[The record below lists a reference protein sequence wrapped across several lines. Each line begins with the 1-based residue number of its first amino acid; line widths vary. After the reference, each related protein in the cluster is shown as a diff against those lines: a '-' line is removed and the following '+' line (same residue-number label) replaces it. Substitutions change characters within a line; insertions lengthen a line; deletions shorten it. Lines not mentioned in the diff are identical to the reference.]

1 MSDDIKDLLEFGKI
15 DVFYVVWQV
24 RGKTYYLSD
33 MSSDLQQI
41 NWTENRRKAFYLY
54 TEKEARK
61 HANQIQKTRK
71 GVGVATGEIDVV
83 DDQLDMSL

>member
-41 NWTENRRKAFYLY
+41 NWTENRRKAFYL
-54 TEKEARK
+54 
-61 HANQIQKTRK
+61 
-71 GVGVATGEIDVV
+71 
-83 DDQLDMSL
+83 